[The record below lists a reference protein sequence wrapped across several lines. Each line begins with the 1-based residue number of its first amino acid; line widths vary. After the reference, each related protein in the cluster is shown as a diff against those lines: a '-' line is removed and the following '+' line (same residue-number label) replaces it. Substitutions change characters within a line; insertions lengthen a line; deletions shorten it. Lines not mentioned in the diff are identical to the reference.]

1 MRLSTIWMQIS
12 VLFLK
17 YLRFKCWLLLT
28 NRADQGYS
36 ADMKVSCKV
45 RAAAK
50 INIGL
55 QVGRPNVDGYH
66 AIAGIMQAVSLFDF
80 LQFSMED
87 ETSGIAVY
95 GGFDCPVVETT
106 IYRAADRFYEAIG
119 TEPHVRIDVEK
130 NIPAKAG
137 LGGGSSDAGATL
149 LCLNYLYENI
159 LNDDQLLT
167 LAKSVGAD
175 VPFFVRGASRSD
187 CSCGACVVG
196 GIGDV
201 LEPIASRTDLGILLV
216 YPGFGVSTAWAYKK
230 LDMYRASGKVG
241 SGNISNGASAIVDS
255 TNPVALAN
263 PIVDTYQSNIRNW
276 KYDPSFENSFQ
287 AMLEEEFP
295 IYGILEGGLRKVGAE
310 FVSISGSGSCL
321 YGIFPSIA
329 GAEHAKAELLA
340 SLKSD
345 LNENTIQSISLF
357 AKRPLERSIYL
368 E

>member
-1 MRLSTIWMQIS
+1 MLVT
-12 VLFLK
+12 
-17 YLRFKCWLLLT
+17 LT
-28 NRADQGYS
+28 NEAEQGYS
-36 ADMKVSCKV
+36 ADMMVSCKAK
-45 RAAAK
+45 AAAK

-66 AIAGIMQAVSLFDF
+66 TIAGIMQAVSLFDF
-80 LQFSMED
+80 LQFSLMD
-87 ETSGIAVY
+87 KSSGIVVN
-95 GGFDCPVVETT
+95 GRFDCSVVETT
-106 IYRAADRFYEAIG
+106 IYRAAEQFYKAIG
-119 TEPHVRIDVEK
+119 TNPQVRVDVEK

-149 LCLNYLYENI
+149 VCLNYLYENI
-159 LNDDQLLT
+159 LSEDQLLV
-167 LAKSVGAD
+167 LARSVGAD
-175 VPFFVRGASRSD
+175 VPFFVKGSSNID
-187 CSCGACVVG
+187 GSSGACVVG

-216 YPGFGVSTAWAYKK
+216 YPGFGIPTAWAYKN

-241 SGNISNGASAIVDS
+241 FGNISNGASAIVDS
-255 TNPVALAN
+255 ANPIVLAN

-276 KYDPSFENSFQ
+276 KYDSSFENSFQ
-287 AMLEEEFP
+287 AMLEDEFP
-295 IYGILEGGLRKVGAE
+295 VYGILEDDLRKEGAE

-321 YGIFPSIA
+321 YGVFPSLA
-329 GAEHAKAELLA
+329 SAEHAKAELLA

-345 LNENTIQSISLF
+345 LNQNTLQSISLF